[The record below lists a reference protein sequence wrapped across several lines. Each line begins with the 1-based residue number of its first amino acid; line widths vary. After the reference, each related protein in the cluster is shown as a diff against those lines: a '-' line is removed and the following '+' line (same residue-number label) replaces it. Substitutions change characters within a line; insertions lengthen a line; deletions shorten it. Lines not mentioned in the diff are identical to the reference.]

1 MSKTWKQMWT
11 EHLQDKYEEAA
22 ERWGAEWDQE
32 TDKSMM
38 DNEKVVFNIMYHQM
52 KEALDSLQDD
62 PQTLVRSA
70 VTSRF
75 EQMQKAMDEILQ
87 VYA

>member
-11 EHLQDKYEEAA
+11 EHLQSKYEEAA

-38 DNEKVVFNIMYHQM
+38 DNEKVVFNIMYYQM
-52 KEALDSLQDD
+52 KEALDSLPDD